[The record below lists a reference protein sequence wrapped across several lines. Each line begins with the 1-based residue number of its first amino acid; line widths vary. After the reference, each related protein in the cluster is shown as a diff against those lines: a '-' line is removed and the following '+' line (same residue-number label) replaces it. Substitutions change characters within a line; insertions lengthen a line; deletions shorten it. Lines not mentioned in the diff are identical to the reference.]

1 MKNTRENILNT
12 SKILFNELGYS
23 QVTIRMIALQLKMS
37 SGNLNYH
44 FKKRENIL
52 EALYFEMVEVFDQR
66 INELDEQSSSLKV
79 IKQEIQKSMTRMVE
93 FKFFWTDLFNLLK
106 QNNNIRKHFEEAYQN
121 RIKGHHFLL
130 KMLRAKN
137 LLQEPTFIKEHQFLI
152 ERMTDYGNTW
162 LYASS
167 LYEQNEITTIYIENQ
182 ANILL
187 SMYYPYLTDLGKE
200 EFKELIPGYFGG

>member
-1 MKNTRENILNT
+1 MKNTRKNILNA
-12 SKILFNELGYS
+12 SKVLFNELGYS
-23 QVTIRMIALQLKMS
+23 QVTIRMIALQLNMS

-66 INELDEQSSSLKV
+66 VNELDETSSSLSV

-93 FKFFWTDLFNLLK
+93 YQFFWTDLFNLLK
-106 QNNNIRKHFEEAYQN
+106 QNDNIKKHFEAAYQN

-130 KMLRAKN
+130 EMLRTKK
-137 LLQEPTFIKEHQFLI
+137 LLQAPTFAKEHQFLI
-152 ERMTDYGNTW
+152 ERMLDYGNTW
-162 LYASS
+162 LYASM
-167 LYEQNEITTIYIENQ
+167 LYEQKEINAAYIEHQ

-200 EFKELIPGYFGG
+200 KFGKLLPDYFE

>member
-121 RIKGHHFLL
+121 RIKGHHLLL

-200 EFKELIPGYFGG
+200 EFKELIPGYFS

>member
-1 MKNTRENILNT
+1 MKNTRKKILNT
-12 SKILFNELGYS
+12 SKILFNKFGYS

-66 INELDEQSSSLKV
+66 IKELDEQSSSLKV
-79 IKQEIQKSMTRMVE
+79 IKQEIQKSMIRMVE
-93 FKFFWTDLFNLLK
+93 YKFFWTDLFNLLK
-106 QNNNIRKHFEEAYQN
+106 HNNNIRKHFEEAYQN
-121 RIKGHHFLL
+121 RIKGHQFLF
-130 KMLRAKN
+130 KMLITKK
-137 LLQEPTFIKEHQFLI
+137 LLQEPAFRNEHQFLI
-152 ERMTDYGNTW
+152 ERMTDYSNTW

-167 LYEQNEITTIYIENQ
+167 LYEQKEINTTYIEHQ

-187 SMYYPYLTDLGKE
+187 SMYYPYLTDLGKK
-200 EFKELIPGYFGG
+200 EFRMLIPK

>member
-121 RIKGHHFLL
+121 RIKGHHLLL

-137 LLQEPTFIKEHQFLI
+137 LLQEPTFINEHQFLI

-200 EFKELIPGYFGG
+200 EFKELIPGYFS